1 MLYIFSTLSFCK
13 SYFFFLSFYSFFLF
27 LKCHVVFSFCLSF
40 MGAEI
45 FLQTLNPENLDSFKE
60 NGSYRGKPGGLVG
73 KIHTLITMYPA
84 M

>member
-1 MLYIFSTLSFCK
+1 
-13 SYFFFLSFYSFFLF
+13 
-27 LKCHVVFSFCLSF
+27 